1 MRLDKYLKVSRLV
14 KRRTVAKELAANGRI
29 LVNGSVAKPST
40 MIKINDIIQITFG
53 ARTTAFQV
61 LDLMDHVRKN
71 DATIMYPMV
80 DVIDE
85 KL

>member
-61 LDLMDHVRKN
+61 LELMDHVRKN
-71 DATIMYPMV
+71 DATIMYTMV

>member
-14 KRRTVAKELAANGRI
+14 KRRPVAKELAANGRI

-61 LDLMDHVRKN
+61 LELMDHVRKN
-71 DATIMYPMV
+71 DATIMYTMV